1 MNNPK
6 LFVTLRHRFLE
17 ETENTDEIENIS
29 EEDVEDC
36 ENNEE
41 PE

>member
-17 ETENTDEIENIS
+17 TEEIDDNHETEKSTEES
-29 EEDVEDC
+29 EE
-36 ENNEE
+36 NEKSE
-41 PE
+41 